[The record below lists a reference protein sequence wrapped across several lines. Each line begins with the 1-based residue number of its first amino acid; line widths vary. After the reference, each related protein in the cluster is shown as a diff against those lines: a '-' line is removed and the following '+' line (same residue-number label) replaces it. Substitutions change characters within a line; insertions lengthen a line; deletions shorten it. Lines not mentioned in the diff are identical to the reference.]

1 MERNR
6 GAMLPLWMHS
16 GELSYALCADPCSQ
30 ELHTRMSRM
39 PSSTSTASPSIEIS
53 GITIRQALPPLRRPL
68 ATRVG
73 YFEYAPFL
81 LIDLHTRGGGTGH
94 LLGFT
99 FTQLGGRL
107 VKDVLEHLA
116 ALTRG
121 STIAFQSIAANHDSW
136 QKSLSLLGH
145 EGIAQMA
152 LSMFDMVVHD
162 ALAREA
168 GVPLYRL
175 LGGKSASMPAYN
187 STGLGLMPADAAGG
201 QAAELM
207 AENGGYRHIKMRLG
221 RDTVAEDVAAV
232 AAVREAVGPDAIVSC
247 DFNQGLPS
255 ATALQTCKAI
265 DGLGLAW
272 IEEPIVYDDF
282 ETCQRLTRKLATPIQ
297 LGENFWGWRTAKH
310 AIDTHACDYVMP
322 DILRIGGVTGWM
334 RMAALCE
341 VSSVPFSS
349 HLSPEFSAHTLAAT
363 PTCHW
368 LEYMDWGQ
376 DLLRDPL
383 VPDRGYARP
392 CETPG
397 AGLEWNEAEV
407 EKHVVS

>member
-1 MERNR
+1 MT
-6 GAMLPLWMHS
+6 
-16 GELSYALCADPCSQ
+16 SQ
-30 ELHTRMSRM
+30 F
-39 PSSTSTASPSIEIS
+39 AAPSIEVT
-53 GITIRQALPPLRRPL
+53 GITIRQVVPPLRRPL

-73 YFEYAPFL
+73 HFERAPIL
-81 LIDLHTRGGGTGH
+81 LIDLHTRGGVPGR
-94 LLGFT
+94 LMAFT

-107 VKDVLEHLA
+107 VADVLDHLT
-116 ALTRG
+116 ALTRD
-121 STIAFQSIAANHDSW
+121 TPIDFQTMASSHDAW

-175 LGGKSASMPAYN
+175 LGATSASLPAYN
-187 STGLGLMPADAAGG
+187 STGLGLMSANEAGR

-207 AENGGYRHIKMRLG
+207 SENGGYQHIKMRLG
-221 RDTVAEDVAAV
+221 RDDIAEDVAAV
-232 AAVREAVGPDAIVSC
+232 HAVREAVGPDAIVSC

-255 ATALQTCKAI
+255 ASALETCMAI

-322 DILRIGGVTGWM
+322 DILRIGGITGWM
-334 RMAALCE
+334 RLARLCE
-341 VSSVPFSS
+341 FANVPFSS
-349 HLSPEFSAHTLAAT
+349 HLSPEFSAHALAAT
-363 PTCHW
+363 PTRHW

-376 DLLRDPL
+376 DMLRDPL
-383 VPDRGYARP
+383 VPQAGHVKP
-392 CETPG
+392 SETAG
-397 AGLEWNEAEV
+397 AGMEWNEAEI
-407 EKHVVS
+407 EKHLVRA